1 MMKAPSRR
9 THRLLLAAVLATAL
23 AATGAAQALTG
34 TSPAAAADPAV
45 GGAGT
50 RTALTGYQIQSTGK
64 TSDSGATV
72 SQPGYAA
79 TGWYPAGPR
88 STVLAALLQNGLYA
102 DPFYSTNMKNIPA
115 ADFTVPWWFRSQFT
129 LADEP
134 GVRTFLDFSGVMS
147 KADVF
152 VNGTQVATSSQV
164 AGAYPRFELDVT
176 AQARVGTN
184 AVALRISPNNASSD
198 LTTGWIDWLQ
208 NPPDHNM
215 GIFRDVLI
223 KRAGSVSLR
232 GAHVLTTVTSG
243 LDSATLTAKVDARND
258 TSSAVTATVGGKV
271 AGIDVSTSVMLAAH
285 ETKTVT
291 FAPATLNSPQ
301 IWWPAGMGAQSLYDL
316 TLSASVGGTVTDTAA
331 SRFGVRTVTGTLD
344 ASGHRAYKVNGRPM
358 LIRGGGWS
366 PDVFLRWDPTFV
378 EDKIKYALDL
388 GLNTIRLEGHLE
400 PDEFFEMSDRLGM
413 LVLPGWECCNK
424 WESTSWSTA
433 DYAIAKASMSA
444 EAIRLRDHPSVIS
457 FLIGSDNAPS
467 SSKETPYVDAL
478 RAADWP
484 TPIIAAAS
492 DNSSPITGSSGM
504 KMPGPYDWVPP
515 NYWYNKR
522 EGGAF
527 GFNSETS
534 AGPDVP
540 TLDTLRRMMSTT
552 ELNTLWQNPTSTQ
565 YHRSPSSTFDDLGIF
580 NNAMIGRYGTPTSLD
595 DYVRKAQLQQY
606 ENVRAQFEAYGR
618 NFKDGTNPS
627 TGVVYWMLNS
637 GWTSL
642 HWQLFDRYMDQN
654 GAYYGAKKANEPLHV
669 QYSYDSKSVVVVN
682 SRTAAASG
690 LSATAAVYNM
700 DGTQKFSQTANSLSV
715 AGDGGRT
722 TALTIPAIS
731 GLTTTYLVKLTLRD
745 SSGTE
750 ASRNVYWLSTADDVI
765 DWSGN
770 DWYYVPTSSYAN
782 LKGLTS
788 MASAPVSATAATT
801 TNTDGTSTT
810 TVTLRNT
817 GSGLIPAFYL
827 DAHVVNAAGAPVLPV
842 RWNDNAVSLWPGEST
857 TLTATYRTADLH
869 GSAPSVRVAGWNTA
883 TQTVPAGAGE
893 PDVVP
898 PTVPGNPR
906 TTSVSATSVTLCW
919 DASTDNV
926 GVVRYDVFRDGVKV
940 GSATPPATCFT
951 DNTVLPET
959 TYSYTVTAADAAGL
973 TSGPSAAVSVT
984 TPPAPTGPARYE
996 AENATISQGV
1006 VEANHLNYSGTGFVN
1021 YDNVTGSSVEWTVTA
1036 PAATSAKIDLRYANG
1051 TTTDRPMT
1059 VTVNG
1064 TAVATGTS
1072 FPGTGNWDTWATKTL
1087 TVNLTAGVNKIRATA
1102 TTVNGGP
1109 NADYLDVTPIT
1120 PPPPKTRYEAENAT
1134 ISQGVVE
1141 ANHLNY
1147 SGTGFVNCDNVAG
1160 SYVQWTVNAPTAGTY
1175 QVVVRYANGTTAN
1188 RPADIAVNGTVVAAG
1203 QAFGPTANW
1212 DTWADVT
1219 LTVTLA
1225 AGANTVRVT
1234 GTTATG
1240 PANLDYLEVG

>member
-1 MMKAPSRR
+1 MKAL
-9 THRLLLAAVLATAL
+9 RLVTSLALALAAAIPTAL
-23 AATGAAQALTG
+23 APPASAQLAAGSIG
-34 TSPAAAADPAV
+34 TSA
-45 GGAGT
+45 
-50 RTALTGYQIQSTGK
+50 ALTGYRIQSTAK
-64 TSDSGATV
+64 TSDTGATV
-72 SQPGYAA
+72 SQPGYPA
-79 TGWYPAGPR
+79 TGWYAAAPR
-88 STVLAALLQNGLYA
+88 STVLGALLQNGVYA
-102 DPFYSTNMKNIPA
+102 DPFYSTNMKNIPTT
-115 ADFTVPWWFRSQFT
+115 DFTVPWWFRSEFS

-134 GVRTFLDFSGVMS
+134 GVRTYLDFSGVIS
-147 KADVF
+147 RADVF
-152 VNGTQVATSSQV
+152 VNGVQVATNSQI

-184 AVALRISPNNASSD
+184 AVAFRISPNNASSD

-208 NPPDHNM
+208 NPPDRNM
-215 GIFRDVLI
+215 GIFRDVKI
-223 KRAGSVSLR
+223 KRAGPVSLR
-232 GAHVLTTVTSG
+232 GAHVLTSVTSG

-258 TSSAVTATVGGKV
+258 TASAVTAVVSGSV
-271 AGIDVSTSVMLAAH
+271 AGVAVSSTITLAAR
-285 ETKTVT
+285 ESKTVT
-291 FAPATLNSPQ
+291 FSPVTLASPQ
-301 IWWPAGMGAQSLYDL
+301 IWWPAGMGAQPLYNL

-344 ASGHRAYKVNGRPM
+344 ASGHRAYKINGHPL

-366 PDVFLRWDPTFV
+366 PDVFLRWDPVFV
-378 EDKIKYALDL
+378 QDKIRYALDL

-400 PDEFFEMSDRLGM
+400 PDEFFDLADEMGM

-424 WESTSWSTA
+424 WEASSWTSA
-433 DYAIAKASMSA
+433 DYAVAKASMSG

-457 FLIGSDNAPS
+457 FLIGSDNAPPAA
-467 SSKETPYVDAL
+467 KETPYVDAL

-504 KMPGPYDWVPP
+504 KMPGPYEWVPP

-540 TLDTLRRMMSTT
+540 TLDTLRRMMSAS
-552 ELNTLWQNPTSTQ
+552 ELATLWQNPTSTQ

-580 NNAMIGRYGTPTSLD
+580 NNAMIGRYGTPASLD

-618 NFKDGTNPS
+618 NFKDSSNPS

-642 HWQLFDRYMDQN
+642 HWQLFDRYFDQN

-669 QYSYDSKSVVVVN
+669 QYSYDTKSVVVVN
-682 SRTAAASG
+682 SRVAAASG
-690 LSATAAVYNM
+690 LSVTASVYNL
-700 DGTQKFSQTANSLSV
+700 DGTQKSTQTANSLSV

-722 TALTIPAIS
+722 TALTIPSIS
-731 GLTTTYLVKLTLRD
+731 GLSGTYLVKLTLRD
-745 SSGTE
+745 AGGTE
-750 ASRNVYWLSTADDVI
+750 VSRNVYWLSTSDDVI

-788 MASAPVSATAATT
+788 MASTTVSASASTT
-801 TNTDGTSTT
+801 TDGGGTSTT
-810 TVTLRNT
+810 SVTLRNT
-817 GSGLIPAFYL
+817 STGLIPAFYL
-827 DAHVVNAAGAPVLPV
+827 DAHVVDAAGAPVLPI
-842 RWNDNAVSLWPGEST
+842 RWTDNAVSLWPGEST

-869 GSAPSVRVAGWNTA
+869 GSAPSVRVAGWNTG
-883 TQTVPAGAGE
+883 TQTVPAGSGE

-898 PTVPGNPR
+898 PTVPGSPR
-906 TTSVSATSVTLCW
+906 TTAVSASSVTVCW

-940 GSATPPATCFT
+940 GSVTPPATCFT
-951 DNTVLPET
+951 DTTVQPDT
-959 TYSYTVTAADAAGL
+959 TYAYTVKAYDAAGL
-973 TSGPSAAVSVT
+973 SSAASTAISVT
-984 TPPAPTGPARYE
+984 TPTAPSGPTRYE

-1021 YDNVTGSSVEWTVTA
+1021 YDNVTGSYVEWTVSTA
-1036 PAATSAKIDLRYANG
+1036 TATSARLDLRYANG

-1059 VTVNG
+1059 ITVDG

-1072 FPGTGNWDTWATKTL
+1072 FAGTGNWDTWATKSL
-1087 TVNLTAGVNKIRATA
+1087 TVSLSSGTHKVRATA
-1102 TTVNGGP
+1102 TTANGGP
-1109 NADYLDVTPIT
+1109 NADHLEVTPLT
-1120 PPPPKTRYEAENAT
+1120 PKTRYEAENAT

-1147 SGTGFVNCDNVAG
+1147 SGTGFVNCDNVVGSYTQWTVSVPAAG
-1160 SYVQWTVNAPTAGTY
+1160 SYAITVHY
-1175 QVVVRYANGTTAN
+1175 SNGTTAN
-1188 RPADIAVNGTVVAAG
+1188 RPADITVNGAVVAAAR
-1203 QAFGPTANW
+1203 AFPVTADW
-1212 DTWADVT
+1212 DTWADVS
-1219 LTVTLA
+1219 LTVTLT
-1225 AGANTVRVT
+1225 AGTNTIRVT
-1234 GTTATG
+1234 GTTTSG